1 VKKIIGSL
9 LIILLI
15 GSFTDIALANEQ
27 QSKDISNDFNDFN
40 VDLTG
45 YEVYSFGD
53 FNQIGYKITPLSQ
66 LFLGII
72 QTEQEWIDEPR
83 FYIKGNKGYFHL
95 WKNDGTNVLYTFE
108 KQTSGD
114 LTGTWK
120 IVEIKRKKIDR
131 IPVPK
136 KLLKEALIE
145 RLVDPIFKAV
155 VSYYGESKL
164 WFRGDEKVLK
174 IKNDEGDINVTVQVM
189 TFEGAH
195 NPPFGEE
202 TITFQISSGGNVKVV
217 NYKHRDI
224 PEKEWTKLQLR

>member
-1 VKKIIGSL
+1 MEKIIGSL
-9 LIILLI
+9 LIILFI
-15 GSFTDIALANEQ
+15 VSFTDNAQANEQ
-27 QSKDISNDFNDFN
+27 QDNSNYFK

-95 WKNDGTNVLYTFE
+95 WKKDGTNVIYTIE

-114 LTGTWK
+114 LKDVWK
-120 IVEIKRKKIDR
+120 IVDVRRKKINR

-136 KLLKEALIE
+136 KLLKDALIE
-145 RLVDPIFKAV
+145 RLVDPIFNAV
-155 VSYYGESKL
+155 DSYYGEPKL

-174 IKNDEGDINVTVQVM
+174 IKNYKGGINVTVQVM

-195 NPPFGEE
+195 NPPYGEE
-202 TITFQISSGGNVKVV
+202 TITFQISSGGNVKVLK
-217 NYKHRDI
+217 YKHRDI
-224 PEKEWTKLQLR
+224 PENEWTKLQLR